1 MNMQSVALPYTRVD
15 VEPGL
20 RKVILIEIIFP
31 MVLLILGI
39 AMGFLQVLYR
49 SGIIRAQSFLGVEY
63 YQGLT
68 LHGAINAIVFT
79 TFFAVA
85 FGHAI
90 MRFHTDTPLDVRAA
104 WASLVLMTG
113 GTLMAAVPMLTGSA
127 SVLYTFYP
135 PLKAHPAFYIGL
147 VLLVIGSWVAF
158 FSWIPVYLKWRREH
172 RGAKTPLAVM
182 GIFAT
187 FIVWFIA
194 TIPVAVEIIVL
205 LIPWSLGWTR
215 TVNVPL
221 ARMLFWFFGHPLV
234 YFWLL
239 PAYVMY
245 YTMLPKLAG
254 GRLYSD
260 FAGRFTFLWLIAFSA
275 PIGIHHQYTEPGIS
289 TTWKALHAFFTLL
302 VAIPSLVT
310 AFTLAA
316 SMEEGARKRGGKG
329 LFGWWGKLPYLD
341 KDRWLFGYL
350 FAGLFLFI
358 FGGITGIVN
367 ASYNLDN
374 VVHNTAWMPAHF
386 HQTVA
391 GPVFLSFIGGSLLLL
406 ASLRG
411 RDIALKAVN
420 VWIPYIWTLGIM
432 VFSTG
437 LFVGGVAGE
446 PRRTNMGLTYSNPAS
461 PLFQA
466 DWSFSRVAGTLG
478 GTIMFLAMLLYFVVF
493 FATMFGK
500 KTTQP
505 ALELP
510 HSEPYHDEDVAAVQN
525 LRPWIVAAVILLIVA
540 YAPPFIELARG
551 RYEGAPPY
559 SPASPVAESR

>member
-1 MNMQSVALPYTRVD
+1 MQSSALPYTRMD

-20 RKVILIEIIFP
+20 RKIILFEILFP

-49 SGIIRAQSFLGVEY
+49 AGIIRAESFLGIEY

-85 FGHAI
+85 FGHAVI
-90 MRFHTDTPLDVRAA
+90 RFQTAKPIHLGAA
-104 WASLVLMTG
+104 WASLILMTG
-113 GTLMAAVPMLTGSA
+113 GTLLAAFPMLTGSA

-135 PLKAHPAFYIGL
+135 PLKAHPAFYFGL
-147 VLLVIGSWVAF
+147 VFLVIGSWIAF
-158 FSWIPVYLKWRREH
+158 FSWIPLYLQWRRENQ
-172 RGAKTPLAVM
+172 GTKVPMGIL

-194 TIPVAVEIIVL
+194 TIPVAVEIIFL
-205 LIPWSLGWTR
+205 LIPWSLGWVP

-254 GRLYSD
+254 GKLYSD
-260 FAGRFTFLWLIAFSA
+260 FAGRFTFLWLVAFSA
-275 PIGIHHQYTEPGIS
+275 PIGIHHQYTEPAIS

-302 VAIPSLVT
+302 VAVPSLVT

-316 SMEEGARKRGGKG
+316 SMEHGARQKGGSG
-329 LFGWWGKLPYLD
+329 LFGWWAKLPYLD
-341 KDRWLFGYL
+341 RDRWLFGYL

-358 FGGITGIVN
+358 FGGITGIIN

-374 VVHNTAWMPAHF
+374 VVHNTAWLPAHF

-391 GPVFLSFIGGSLLLL
+391 GPVFLAFIGGSLLLL
-406 ASLRG
+406 TTLTG
-411 RDIALKAVN
+411 RKVAMPRVN
-420 VWIPYIWTLGIM
+420 VWIPYLWTLGIM

-446 PRRTNMGLTYSNPAS
+446 PRRTNLGLTYANPSS
-461 PLFQA
+461 PLYQP
-466 DWSFSRVAGTLG
+466 DWTFARWAGTIG
-478 GTIMFLAMLLYFVVF
+478 GTIMFVAMLLYFAVF
-493 FATMFGK
+493 FATLLKK
-500 KTTQP
+500 KTEEAT
-505 ALELP
+505 LEL
-510 HSEPYHDEDVAAVQN
+510 HFSEPLHDENVPSVQN
-525 LRPWIVAAVILLIVA
+525 LRPWIVAAIILLIVA
-540 YAPPFIELARG
+540 YTPPFLELARG
-551 RYEGAPPY
+551 GYEGAPVYTPD
-559 SPASPVAESR
+559 SPVAKRR